1 MHPLLK
7 PVALAPARSRPEA
20 AGELAMRDGLRWAMT
35 GFFAPLVRER
45 RLPVARHVAVSMAT
59 AAICLVVLGGW
70 AFGLPLLTTFLPQR
84 PAMVPL
90 SAFALLLAAMGVAC
104 LHQGRLARN
113 LALLQICCGVL
124 VLVGVQR
131 GGSTPVQTLL
141 STPSPLTAA
150 GLLASAVSTWLLAS
164 GRQWQ
169 GQTWAFANLLF
180 TALIGIG
187 HVFPVADLY
196 RHLPRAGISVPTVIA
211 FVLLAIAQL
220 LAFPDRGMVAALT
233 SRNAAG
239 RAGLRLILAGFV
251 VPLLL
256 CMALVFA
263 LHWRFFDGATAV
275 MLMAWSAMALLG
287 SMLWALAVTVDRA
300 TQAQAEAERRRNQI
314 RQMVIAALT
323 HDIRSPVQVATL
335 SCEALLRLAPD
346 ADPRPI
352 LERLQR
358 NHRRIDRL
366 LRSLLDSLSI
376 EDQQELALRP
386 SHFDLG
392 ELVHEVVDENDARL
406 ARRTRIHAE
415 PVAGW
420 WDRDALFRVV
430 ENILLNAV
438 KYGAPAADIVC
449 RVGKLPDGRACLTV
463 TNQGTPIPEA
473 EWESIFRPFSRGKDP
488 QVALQPG
495 WGVGLAY
502 ARTVV
507 ERHGGAIRVGSSG
520 KEGTCFEVTLPVAPA
535 GGDRPPWRGAQNALA
550 QGRSVQGA

>member
-7 PVALAPARSRPEA
+7 PVTLAPARSRREA
-20 AGELAMRDGLRWAMT
+20 AGELAMRDGFRWAMT

-45 RLPVARHVAVSMAT
+45 RLPVARHVAFSIAT
-59 AAICLVVLGGW
+59 AAICFVVLGGW
-70 AFGLPLLTTFLPQR
+70 ALDVPLLTSFLPQR
-84 PAMVPL
+84 PPMVPL

-104 LHQGRLARN
+104 LHQPRLARK
-113 LALLQICCGVL
+113 LALLQICCGAL
-124 VLVGVQR
+124 VLVCAQR
-131 GGSTPVQTLL
+131 GGGTSVQALF
-141 STPSPLTAA
+141 SCPSPLTAA
-150 GLLASAVSTWLLAS
+150 GLLASAASTWLLAS

-169 GQTWAFANLLF
+169 GQTWAFADLLF

-196 RHLPRAGISVPTVIA
+196 QHLPRAGIAVPTVVA
-211 FVLLAIAQL
+211 FVLLAIGQL

-256 CMALVFA
+256 CMVLVFA

-335 SCEALLRLAPD
+335 SCEALLRLPPD

-376 EDQQELALRP
+376 EDEQELALRP

-392 ELVHEVVDENDARL
+392 ELVREVVDENDARL
-406 ARRTRIHAE
+406 ARRTRIRAE
-415 PVAGW
+415 QVAGW

-430 ENILLNAV
+430 ENILLNAL
-438 KYGAPAADIVC
+438 KYGAPAAQIVC
-449 RVGKLPDGRACLTV
+449 RVEKLPDDRARLTV

-473 EWESIFRPFSRGKDP
+473 EWESIFRPFSRGKGP

-535 GGDRPPWRGAQNALA
+535 DGERPPWRGAPSALA
-550 QGRSVQGA
+550 QDDSVQGA